1 MNLKNRYLMKT
12 LTKLFVAV
20 AVLAAGF
27 ACTTDVT
34 EDLGVKLNG
43 GGQYE
48 IALSLEESRT
58 QLGEK
63 ADGVYPLYWSEGDQI
78 SVNGEASDRLGASAA
93 GSSGAVF
100 TFNTELTRPYNI
112 IYSSTT
118 LTLSLE
124 SSRADAA
131 EKSADAVTFLASQVY
146 KDGTFASYAA
156 PMYGYAAALAE
167 GEEATPIQMKHLTGV
182 LRFAAKGEVTLSK
195 AVITS
200 DSGDLAGTYTI
211 DCSNGT
217 LTPQEGKT
225 SKQIT
230 LSFGDG
236 LALNAAEAT
245 PFYVTVPAGSYGAVQ
260 VRLTTTDD
268 KVMVVKFSSYGDK
281 AIKAGTV
288 REFGEFEFVEN
299 AVSAD
304 EAGVFEIHSYA
315 DLQTFAKIAPVFNPR
330 TEAKLMANIN
340 IPEGTE
346 WTPIEGFTH
355 TFNGNNFAI
364 DGLTAPLFGHSEAKI
379 KDLALTNVSIS
390 GQDDE
395 LIGVF
400 ARVIDNGALVNCSA
414 EGTFTFGES
423 LNDANCIGALIGK
436 THNSEFNNNT
446 NRVNIVINGTISE
459 YSDKILRVGG
469 LVGGLELPVG
479 KVEKCYNYGNIVVNG
494 GVDRVFVAGL
504 FSFCGSTAELVDC
517 HNEGE
522 IHLPTNI
529 QSKSHSIIGGLI
541 AGIENENVPGATF
554 KVSGCSNKGSIIFG
568 DKGGESVTPTTGE
581 SAYYVHLCGLIGYT
595 RGVSTAPYSLEMS
608 DCNNYGN
615 VEVNAVNAASVVKLS
630 GIMSQLSTDATIS
643 NCHNHGK
650 LAVYNGAKHQIFFGG
665 GVCHIISEGGG
676 SVVNINNCSNNGEIY
691 ASDKISHSSTPYFG
705 GFTAYINNS
714 AACNYNKVYNHG
726 KTTYKSL
733 ATGSNMVYT
742 GGLIGYLDGA
752 AGAIS
757 MTDCGNT
764 GELNYLHSL
773 SEDRKN
779 MYLGGVIGHNG
790 AVQNG
795 VFKNIT
801 NTGNITATGSTNRF
815 ILAGLVGSTAKN
827 LVFENCSNSGNI
839 TVENTQS
846 FNGEHAWVAGLT
858 GIILNSSG
866 EISIT
871 LNNCQN
877 SGDILVQNTTF
888 TGQLAVGGVSSQ
900 MIYNSSNT
908 YCGKMYMND
917 CSNTG
922 NITVKDVAVAKDFSV
937 GGILSSISKSG
948 YAEIKAPVQ
957 NGNITVSIPSDKNV
971 IHTAIGGIIGN
982 MESGKIIKNDSGKR
996 GSVAGQISVTS
1007 HSEEAGQWHAVSAI
1021 AGFVTE
1027 SAAEISD
1034 VDVLATNDSALTLNM
1049 TKAASN
1055 TYVAGFAGY
1064 INVPA
1069 TLNNLVNNMP
1079 VYYKV
1084 NTQGT
1089 TNCTPYVSGG
1099 CGRTLAAVTMDNCT
1113 NNGDITVEGTKMTV
1127 ELDCGGLLACNHTA
1141 HGIFSN
1147 LTNNGDI
1154 LIKKGDGVYG
1164 VLYIG
1169 GIAGGQMVACTAD
1182 NHFTNCTNNGD
1193 ITLEEGVTTTA
1204 KTGNIRLGGC
1214 FAWAKQSYDE
1224 NIRNNGNI
1232 NIHAITKGSNSQLLI
1247 GGVYGYNAAGA
1258 ASDMDGGY
1266 VNTGTITITGG
1277 STTSANVFGVA
1288 AGGIV
1293 GAFYGNISNAV
1304 NTGDIKFTGNANSE
1318 NSTVGGIVGHSTAA
1332 GKITNCKHYAD
1343 IQALDMTKNGAAYPN
1358 VGAITGSHRVQELG
1372 KGVARTA
1379 IVENCQLGGA
1389 MLGEYNTEDEEYK
1402 TTNLNES
1409 NFYNY
1414 IYGSGEK
1421 TDWKGTD
1428 NYDGCSVLT
1437 SKPNVD

>member
-1 MNLKNRYLMKT
+1 MKN

-20 AVLAAGF
+20 AVLFAGF
-27 ACTTDVT
+27 ACTTDAT
-34 EDLGVKLNG
+34 EDLGVKVD
-43 GGQYE
+43 GQTTLT
-48 IALSLEESRT
+48 LSLEESRT

-63 ADGVYPLYWSEGDQI
+63 VDELYPLYWSEGDQI
-78 SVNGEASDRLGASAA
+78 AVNGAVSSPLTAEQAGGAGAEFAFSA
-93 GSSGAVF
+93 V
-100 TFNTELTRPYNI
+100 LTRPLNI
-112 IYSSTT
+112 IYPASS
-118 LTLSLE
+118 E
-124 SSRADAA
+124 VGC
-131 EKSADAVTFLASQVY
+131 VTFLAEQEY
-146 KDGTFASYAA
+146 KAGTFAPGAA
-156 PMYGYAAALAE
+156 PMYGYATEPAE
-167 GEEATPIQMKHLTGV
+167 GEEAAPIQMKHLTGV
-182 LRFAAKGEVTLSK
+182 LRFAVKGEVVLSK

-200 DSGDLAGTYTI
+200 DSGDLAGTYAI
-211 DCSNGT
+211 DCTKGT
-217 LTPQEGKT
+217 LTPQEGLT

-230 LSFGDG
+230 LSFGEG
-236 LALNAAEAT
+236 LALNTAEAT
-245 PFYVTVPAGSYGAVQ
+245 PFYVTVPAGKYGAVQ
-260 VRLTTTDD
+260 VRLTTTDG
-268 KVMVVKFSSYGDK
+268 KNMVVKFSAYGDK

-288 REFGEFEFVEN
+288 REFGEFDFVEN
-299 AVSAD
+299 TVSAD
-304 EAGVFEIHSYA
+304 EAGVYEIYTYN
-315 DLQTFAKIAPVFNPR
+315 DLVAFAKIAPVFSPR
-330 TEAKLMANIN
+330 SEAKLMASIV

-364 DGLTAPLFGHSEAKI
+364 DGLNAPLFGHSEAKI
-379 KDLALTNVSIS
+379 KDLTLTNVSVS

-414 EGTFTFGES
+414 EGTLTYGDS
-423 LNDANCIGALIGK
+423 LLGSTCVGALVGK
-436 THNSEFNNNT
+436 SSNSEFNNNT
-446 NRVNIVINGTISE
+446 NRVNIVVNGTVTEISD
-459 YSDKILRVGG
+459 SILRVGG
-469 LVGGLELPVG
+469 LAGALYSPVG

-494 GVDRVFVAGL
+494 KVDRIFGAGL
-504 FSFCGSTAELVDC
+504 FSFCGSTAELVNC

-529 QSKSHSIIGGLI
+529 QGTSHSIVGGLI
-541 AGIENENVPGATF
+541 AGIENENINGAIF
-554 KVSGCSNKGSIIFG
+554 KVSGCSNKGNITFG

-581 SAYYVHLCGLIGYT
+581 SVYYVHFCGLVGYT
-595 RGVSTAPYSLEMS
+595 RGLSADAPYSVEMS
-608 DCNNYGN
+608 DCENRGN
-615 VEVNAVNAASVVKLS
+615 VEVNAANAASVVKLS
-630 GIMSQLSTDATIS
+630 GIMSQLSTNATIS
-643 NCHNHGK
+643 NCHNYGK
-650 LAVYNGAKHQIFFGG
+650 LAVYSGAKHQIFFGG
-665 GVCHIISEGGG
+665 GICHIISEVGG
-676 SVVNINNCSNNGEIY
+676 SVVNIDNCSNNGEIY

-733 ATGSNMVYT
+733 ATGNNMIYT
-742 GGLIGYLDGA
+742 GGLIGYLDGK

-773 SEDRKN
+773 SQDRKN
-779 MYLGGVIGHNG
+779 MYMGGVIGHNG

-795 VFKNIT
+795 AFKNIT

-815 ILAGLVGSTAKN
+815 ILAGLVGSTAKD

-839 TVENTQS
+839 TVENAQS

-858 GIILNSSG
+858 GVILNTSG
-866 EISIT
+866 DISIT
-871 LNNCQN
+871 LNNCEN

-900 MIYNSSNT
+900 MIYNSSNS

-917 CSNTG
+917 CTNTG

-957 NGNITVSIPSDKNV
+957 NGNITVSIPSANIV
-971 IHTAIGGIIGN
+971 VHTGIGGIIGN
-982 MESGKIIKNDSGKR
+982 MESGKILKNDSGKR

-1007 HSEEAGQWHAVSAI
+1007 HSEAAGQWHAVSAI
-1021 AGFVTE
+1021 AGFVAE
-1027 SAAEISD
+1027 NAAEISD
-1034 VDVLATNDSALTLNM
+1034 VDVLATNNSALTLDM

-1064 INVPA
+1064 ISTAV
-1069 TLNNLVNNMP
+1069 TLKNLVNNMP
-1079 VYYKV
+1079 VNYKV

-1089 TNCTPYVSGG
+1089 SSCTPFVSGG
-1099 CGRTLAAVTMDNCT
+1099 CGRTLAAFTMDNCT
-1113 NNGDITVEGTKMTV
+1113 NNGDITVEGTKLTV
-1127 ELDCGGLLACNHTA
+1127 ELDCGGLIAAHHTA
-1141 HGIFSN
+1141 HGSFNN

-1154 LIKKGDGVYG
+1154 LIKKGDGTCG
-1164 VLYIG
+1164 VLYIA
-1169 GIAGGQMVACTAD
+1169 GIAGGQLVACTAT

-1193 ITLEEGVTTTA
+1193 ITLEEGLSTTG

-1214 FAWAKQSYDE
+1214 FAWTKQSYDE

-1232 NIHAITKGSNSQLLI
+1232 NIHANTTGSNTQMLL

-1258 ASDMDGGY
+1258 DSDMDGGY

-1277 STTSANVFGVA
+1277 TGSSTNVFGVA

-1304 NTGDIKFTGNANSE
+1304 NTGDIYFTGTANST
-1318 NSTVGGIVGHSTAA
+1318 NSSIGGIVAHSNAT
-1332 GKITNCKHYAD
+1332 GKITNCKHFAK
-1343 IQALDMTKNGAAYPN
+1343 IQAIDMIKGAQYPN
-1358 VGAITGSHRVQELG
+1358 VGAITGSIRVQKSGEKTAL
-1372 KGVARTA
+1372 TA

-1389 MLGEYNTEDEEYK
+1389 MLGEYNTEDETYK
-1402 TTNLNES
+1402 TTNLSES

-1414 IYGSGEK
+1414 IYGSGEA
-1421 TDWKGTD
+1421 TDWTGTD
-1428 NYDGCSVLT
+1428 NYDGCSALT
-1437 SKPNVD
+1437 AKPNVD

>member
-1 MNLKNRYLMKT
+1 MKN

-20 AVLAAGF
+20 AVLFAGF
-27 ACTTDVT
+27 ACTTDAT
-34 EDLGVKLNG
+34 EDLGVQLNG
-43 GGQYE
+43 VGQTE
-48 IALSLEESRT
+48 IILSLEESRT

-63 ADGVYPLYWSEGDQI
+63 ADDVYPLYWSEGDQI
-78 SVNGEASDRLGASAA
+78 AANGVASSELTAEQAGGAGAAFTFGEA
-93 GSSGAVF
+93 
-100 TFNTELTRPYNI
+100 LTRPLNI
-112 IYSSTT
+112 IYP
-118 LTLSLE
+118 
-124 SSRADAA
+124 AAA
-131 EKSADAVTFLASQVY
+131 EAGTVTFLAEQEY
-146 KDGTFASYAA
+146 KVGSFAPGAA

-182 LRFAAKGEVTLSK
+182 LRFAVKGEVVLSK

-211 DCSNGT
+211 DCKNGT
-217 LTPQEGKT
+217 LTPQEGLT
-225 SKQIT
+225 SKQIV
-230 LSFGDG
+230 LSFGEG
-236 LALNAAEAT
+236 LALNTAEAT

-288 REFGEFEFVEN
+288 REFGEFDFAEN
-299 AVSAD
+299 AVNAD
-304 EAGVFEIHSYA
+304 DAGVFEIYSYT
-315 DLQTFAKIAPVFNPR
+315 DLQTFAKLAPVFYPR

-340 IPEGTE
+340 IPEGIE

-364 DGLTAPLFGHSEAKI
+364 DGLNAPLFGHSEAKI
-379 KDLALTNVSIS
+379 KDLTLTNVSVS
-390 GQDDE
+390 GQDDA

-414 EGTFTFGES
+414 EGTLTYGDS
-423 LNDANCIGALIGK
+423 LLGSTCVGALVGK
-436 THNSEFNNNT
+436 SSNSEFNNNT
-446 NRVNIVINGTISE
+446 NRVNIVVNGTVTEIGDS
-459 YSDKILRVGG
+459 ILRVGG
-469 LVGGLELPVG
+469 LAGALYSPVG

-494 GVDRVFVAGL
+494 KVDRVFGAGL
-504 FSFCGSTAELVDC
+504 FSFCGSTAELVNC

-529 QSKSHSIIGGLI
+529 QGTSHSIIGALV
-541 AGIENENVPGATF
+541 AGIENENVNGAVF
-554 KVSGCSNKGSIIFG
+554 KVLGCSNKGNITFG

-581 SAYYVHLCGLIGYT
+581 SVYYVHLCGLVGYT
-595 RGVSTAPYSLEMS
+595 RGLSADALYSVEMS
-608 DCNNYGN
+608 DCENRGN
-615 VEVNAVNAASVVKLS
+615 VEVNAVDAASVVKLS
-630 GIMSQLSTDATIS
+630 GLMSQLSTNATIS
-643 NCHNHGK
+643 NCHNYGK
-650 LAVYNGAKHQIFFGG
+650 LAVYNGPKHQIFFGG
-665 GVCHIISEGGG
+665 GVCHIISEVGG
-676 SVVNINNCSNNGEIY
+676 SVVNIDNCSNNGEIY

-726 KTTYKSL
+726 KTTYKCI

-742 GGLIGYLDGA
+742 GGLIGYLDGK
-752 AGAIS
+752 AGTIS

-773 SEDRKN
+773 SQDRKN
-779 MYLGGVIGHNG
+779 MYMGGVIGHNG

-795 VFKNIT
+795 AFKNVT

-815 ILAGLVGSTAKN
+815 ILAGLVGSTAKD

-839 TVENTQS
+839 TVENSQS

-858 GIILNSSG
+858 GIILNESG
-866 EISIT
+866 NISIT
-871 LNNCQN
+871 LNNCEN

-888 TGQLAVGGVSSQ
+888 TGQLAVGGISSQ

-908 YCGKMYMND
+908 YCGKMYIND
-917 CSNTG
+917 CTNTG
-922 NITVKDVAVAKDFSV
+922 DITVKDVAVAKDFSV

-957 NGNITVSIPSDKNV
+957 NGNITVSIPSANIV
-971 IHTAIGGIIGN
+971 VHTGIGGIIGN
-982 MESGKIIKNDSGKR
+982 MESGKILKNDSGKR

-1007 HSEEAGQWHAVSAI
+1007 HSEASGQWHAVSAI
-1021 AGFVTE
+1021 AGFVAE
-1027 SAAEISD
+1027 NAKEISD
-1034 VDVLATNDSALTLNM
+1034 VDVLATNNSALTLDM
-1049 TKAASN
+1049 TKAVSN

-1064 INVPA
+1064 ISTAV
-1069 TLNNLVNNMP
+1069 TLKNLVNNMP

-1084 NTQGT
+1084 NTQST
-1089 TNCTPYVSGG
+1089 ANCQPYVSGG
-1099 CGRTLAAVTMDNCT
+1099 CGRTLAAITMDNCT

-1127 ELDCGGLLACNHTA
+1127 ELDCGGLLACHHTA
-1141 HGIFSN
+1141 HGQLSN

-1154 LIKKGDGVYG
+1154 LIKKGDGTCG
-1164 VLYIG
+1164 ILYIA
-1169 GIAGGQMVACTAD
+1169 GIAGGQLTACTAT

-1193 ITLEEGVTTTA
+1193 ITLEEGLSTTG

-1224 NIRNNGNI
+1224 NIRNSGNI
-1232 NIHAITKGSNSQLLI
+1232 NIHANTTGSNTQLLL

-1277 STTSANVFGVA
+1277 TGSSTNGFGVA

-1304 NTGDIKFTGNANSE
+1304 NTGDIYFTGTANST
-1318 NSTVGGIVGHSTAA
+1318 NSSIGGIVAHSNAT
-1332 GKITNCKHYAD
+1332 GKITNCKHFAK
-1343 IQALDMTKNGAAYPN
+1343 IQAIDMTKGTQYPN
-1358 VGAITGSHRVQELG
+1358 VGAITGSIRVQKSGEKTAL
-1372 KGVARTA
+1372 TA

-1389 MLGEYNTEDEEYK
+1389 MLGEYNIEDESYK
-1402 TTNLNES
+1402 VETLDES
-1409 NFYNY
+1409 NFFNF
-1414 IYGSGEK
+1414 IYGSGEN
-1421 TDWKGTD
+1421 TDWTGTD

>member
-1 MNLKNRYLMKT
+1 MKNLTRIFL
-12 LTKLFVAV
+12 AV
-20 AVLAAGF
+20 ALLFTGF

-34 EDLGVKLNG
+34 DDLGVNV
-43 GGQYE
+43 GGQTTLC
-48 IALSLEESRT
+48 LSLEESRT
-58 QLGEK
+58 ELGEK
-63 ADGVYPLYWSEGDQI
+63 VDDLYPLVWSEGDQI
-78 SVNGEASDRLGASAA
+78 EVNGTSSLPLSAA
-93 GSSGAVF
+93 EAGGAGAAFSFDAV
-100 TFNTELTRPYNI
+100 LAHPLNI
-112 IYSSTT
+112 IYPAST
-118 LTLSLE
+118 E
-124 SSRADAA
+124 AGC
-131 EKSADAVTFLASQVY
+131 VTFLANQEY
-146 KDGTFASYAA
+146 KVGSFAPGAA
-156 PMYGYAAALAE
+156 PMYGYATERAE
-167 GEEATPIQMKHLTGV
+167 GEEATPIQLHHLTGV
-182 LRFAAKGEVTLSK
+182 LRFAVKGEVSLAK

-200 DSGDLAGTYTI
+200 DNGDLAGTYAI
-211 DCSNGT
+211 DCTNGA
-217 LTPQEGKT
+217 LTAKEGLT

-230 LSFGDG
+230 LSFGEG

-245 PFYVTVPAGSYGAVQ
+245 PFYVTIPAGSYGAMQ
-260 VRLTTTDD
+260 VRLTTTDG
-268 KVMVVKFSSYGDK
+268 KNMVVKFSSYGDK
-281 AIKAGTV
+281 KIKAGTV
-288 REFGEFEFVEN
+288 REFGEFAFAEN
-299 AVSAD
+299 ATSAD
-304 EAGVFEIHSYA
+304 EAGVYEIYTYE
-315 DLQTFAKIAPVFNPR
+315 DLQAFAKVAPVFSPR
-330 TEAKLMANIN
+330 SEAKLMANIV
-340 IPEGTE
+340 IPEGVQ
-346 WTPIEGFTH
+346 WTSIEGYTH

-379 KDLALTNVSIS
+379 KDLTLTNVSIS
-390 GQDDE
+390 GQDDAFM
-395 LIGVF
+395 GAF

-423 LNDANCIGALIGK
+423 LTDANCIGALVGK
-436 THNSEFNNNT
+436 TSNSEFNNNT
-446 NRVNIVINGTISE
+446 NRVSIVINGTITG

-469 LVGGLELPVG
+469 LVGALYLPVG

-494 GVDRVFVAGL
+494 GVDRVFAAGL
-504 FSFCGSTAELVDC
+504 FSFCGTTAELVDC

-522 IHLPTNI
+522 IHLPANI
-529 QSKSHSIIGGLI
+529 QSKSHSIIGGLV
-541 AGIENENVPGATF
+541 AGIENENVPGVTF

-595 RGVSTAPYSLEMS
+595 RGVSTTAPYSVEITDS
-608 DCNNYGN
+608 NNYGN

-665 GVCHIISEGGG
+665 GICHIISDAGD
-676 SVVNINNCSNNGEIY
+676 SVVNIDNCSNNGEIY

-726 KTTYKSL
+726 KITFKSL
-733 ATGSNMVYT
+733 ATGDTMVYT

-752 AGAIS
+752 AGVIS

-773 SEDRKN
+773 NGDKKN
-779 MYLGGVIGHNG
+779 MYLGGIIGHNG

-801 NTGNITATGSTNRF
+801 NRGNITATGSTNRF
-815 ILAGLVGSTAKN
+815 VLAGLVGSTSKA
-827 LVFENCSNSGNI
+827 LTFENCSNSGNI

-858 GIILNSSG
+858 GIILNTSG
-866 EISIT
+866 DISIT

-877 SGDILVQNTTF
+877 SGDILVQNTTY

-900 MIYNSSNT
+900 MIYNSTNK

-937 GGILSSISKSG
+937 GGILSSISKTG

-957 NGNITVSIPSDKNV
+957 NGNITVSIPAENTV
-971 IHTAIGGIIGN
+971 AHTAIGGIIGN

-996 GSVAGQISVTS
+996 GSVAGKISVTS
-1007 HSEEAGQWHAVSAI
+1007 HSEAAGQWHSISAI
-1021 AGFVTE
+1021 AGFVAE
-1027 SAAEISD
+1027 NAEEISD
-1034 VDVLATNDSALTLNM
+1034 IDVLATNNSVLSLDM
-1049 TKAASN
+1049 TNAASN

-1064 INVPA
+1064 IAVPI
-1069 TLNNLVNNMP
+1069 TLKNLVNNMP

-1084 NTQGT
+1084 NTQGISS
-1089 TNCTPYVSGG
+1089 CTPFVSGG
-1099 CGRTLAAVTMDNCT
+1099 CGRTLAAFTMDNCT

-1127 ELDCGGLLACNHTA
+1127 ELDCGGLIAAHHTA
-1141 HGIFSN
+1141 HGTFNN

-1154 LIKKGDGVYG
+1154 LIKKGDGTCG
-1164 VLYIG
+1164 VLYIA
-1169 GIAGGQMVACTAD
+1169 GIAGGQLVACTAT
-1182 NHFTNCTNNGD
+1182 NHFTNCTNNGN
-1193 ITLEEGVTTTA
+1193 ITLEEGLSTTG

-1214 FAWAKQSYDE
+1214 FAWTKQSYDE

-1232 NIHAITKGSNSQLLI
+1232 TIHAKTTGSNTQMLI

-1258 ASDMDGGY
+1258 ASAMDGGY
-1266 VNTGTITITGG
+1266 INTGTITITGG
-1277 STTSANVFGVA
+1277 TGTSTNVFGVA

-1293 GAFYGNISNAV
+1293 GAFYGAISNAV
-1304 NTGDIKFTGNANSE
+1304 NLGDIYFTGTANSE
-1318 NSTVGGIVGHSTAA
+1318 NSSIGGIVAYSTAA
-1332 GKITNCKHYAD
+1332 GKITDCKHYAS
-1343 IQALDMTKNGAAYPN
+1343 IQAIDMTKGIQYPN

-1372 KGVARTA
+1372 STARTA
-1379 IVENCQLGGA
+1379 IVENCQIGGA
-1389 MLGEYNTEDEEYK
+1389 ILGEYNTEDEIYA
-1402 TTNLNES
+1402 TINIDSS
-1409 NFYNY
+1409 NYFKY
-1414 IYGSGEK
+1414 IYGSGES
-1421 TDWKGTD
+1421 TDWTGTD
-1428 NYDGCSVLT
+1428 NYDGCSALEAI
-1437 SKPNVD
+1437 PNVD

>member
-1 MNLKNRYLMKT
+1 MKN

-20 AVLAAGF
+20 AVLFAGF
-27 ACTTDVT
+27 ACTTDAT
-34 EDLGVKLNG
+34 EDLGVNV
-43 GGQYE
+43 GGQSTLC
-48 IALSLEESRT
+48 LSLEESRT
-58 QLGEK
+58 ELGEK
-63 ADGVYPLYWSEGDQI
+63 AEDVYPLKWSEGDQI
-78 SVNGEASDRLGASAA
+78 AVNGAVSSALTAEQAGGA
-93 GSSGAVF
+93 GAEFAFDAV
-100 TFNTELTRPYNI
+100 LTRPLSI
-112 IYSSTT
+112 IYPAS
-118 LTLSLE
+118 
-124 SSRADAA
+124 A
-131 EKSADAVTFLASQVY
+131 EAGMVTFLGNQEY
-146 KDGTFASYAA
+146 KVGTFAPGAA
-156 PMYGYAAALAE
+156 PMYGYATEVAE

-182 LRFAAKGEVTLSK
+182 LRFAVKGEVSLAS

-200 DSGDLAGTYTI
+200 DNGDLAGTYAV
-211 DCSNGT
+211 DCATGA
-217 LTPQEGKT
+217 LTAQEGLT

-230 LSFGDG
+230 LSFGEG
-236 LALNAAEAT
+236 LALNTAEAT
-245 PFYVTVPAGSYGAVQ
+245 PFYVTVPAGQYGAMQ
-260 VRLTTTDD
+260 VRLITTDG
-268 KVMVVKFSSYGDK
+268 KNMVVKFSSYGDK

-288 REFGEFEFVEN
+288 REFGEFDFVEN
-299 AVSAD
+299 AISAD
-304 EAGVFEIHSYA
+304 EAGVFEIYTYE
-315 DLQTFAKIAPVFNPR
+315 DLQKFAKIAAVFSPR
-330 TEAKLMANIN
+330 SEAKLMANIN
-340 IPEGTE
+340 IPEGVQ
-346 WTPIEGFTH
+346 WTPIEGYTH
-355 TFNGNNFAI
+355 TFNGNNFTI

-379 KDLALTNVSIS
+379 RDLTLTNVSIS

-395 LIGVF
+395 LFGVF

-414 EGTFTFGES
+414 EGTLTYGDS
-423 LNDANCIGALIGK
+423 LLGSSCVGALVGK
-436 THNSEFNNNT
+436 TSNSEFKNNT
-446 NRVNIVINGTISE
+446 NRVNIVANGTVTEISE
-459 YSDKILRVGG
+459 SILRLGG
-469 LVGGLELPVG
+469 LAGALYSPVG

-494 GVDRVFVAGL
+494 KVDRVFAAGL

-529 QSKSHSIIGGLI
+529 QSKSHSIVGGLVS
-541 AGIENENVPGATF
+541 GIENEKVNGSVF
-554 KVSGCSNKGSIIFG
+554 KVSGCSNKGNIIFG

-581 SAYYVHLCGLIGYT
+581 SVYYVHLCGLVGYT
-595 RGVSTAPYSLEMS
+595 RGLSANALYSVEIKDS
-608 DCNNYGN
+608 NNYGN
-615 VEVNAVNAASVVKLS
+615 VEVNAVNVASVVKLS
-630 GIMSQLSTDATIS
+630 GIMSQLSADATIS

-650 LAVYNGAKHQIFFGG
+650 LAVYSGAKHQIFFGG
-665 GVCHIISEGGG
+665 GICHIISEVGG
-676 SVVNINNCSNNGEIY
+676 STVKIDNCSNNGEIY
-691 ASDKISHSSTPYFG
+691 ASDKISHGNTPYYG

-714 AACNYNKVYNHG
+714 AACSYNKVYNHG
-726 KTTYKSL
+726 KITFKSF
-733 ATGSNMVYT
+733 ATGNNMIYT
-742 GGLIGYLDGA
+742 GGLIGYLDAA
-752 AGAIS
+752 AGVIS

-773 SEDRKN
+773 SQDRKN
-779 MYLGGVIGHNG
+779 MYMGGVIGHNG

-815 ILAGLVGSTAKN
+815 ILAGLVGSTAKD
-827 LVFENCSNSGNI
+827 LTFENCSNSGNI

-858 GIILNSSG
+858 GVILNTSG
-866 EISIT
+866 DISIT
-871 LNNCQN
+871 LNNCEN
-877 SGDILVQNTTF
+877 SGDILVQNTTY

-900 MIYNSSNT
+900 MIYNSSHA

-937 GGILSSISKSG
+937 GGILSSISKNG

-996 GSVAGQISVTS
+996 GSVAGKIAVTS
-1007 HSEEAGQWHAVSAI
+1007 HSEDAGQWHAISAI

-1049 TKAASN
+1049 TNAASN

-1064 INVPA
+1064 INVPV
-1069 TLNNLVNNMP
+1069 TLKNLVNSAAVN
-1079 VYYKV
+1079 YKV
-1084 NTQGT
+1084 NGQSTS
-1089 TNCTPYVSGG
+1089 NCQPFVGGG

-1154 LIKKGDGVYG
+1154 LIKKGDGTCG
-1164 VLYIG
+1164 ILYIA
-1169 GIAGGQMVACTAD
+1169 GIAGGQLVACTAT

-1193 ITLEEGVTTTA
+1193 ITLEEGLSTTGKA
-1204 KTGNIRLGGC
+1204 GNIRLGGC
-1214 FAWAKQSYDE
+1214 FAWTKQSYDE

-1232 NIHAITKGSNSQLLI
+1232 NIHAKTTGSNTQLLI
-1247 GGVYGYNAAGA
+1247 GGVYGYNAAA
-1258 ASDMDGGY
+1258 ANSDMDGGY

-1277 STTSANVFGVA
+1277 SGTSTNAFGVA

-1293 GAFYGNISNAV
+1293 GAFYGAISNAV
-1304 NTGDIKFTGNANSE
+1304 NLGDIKFTGSANSA
-1318 NSTVGGIVGHSTAA
+1318 NSTVGGIVGYSTAA
-1332 GKITNCKHYAD
+1332 GKITNCKHYGN
-1343 IQALDMTKNGAAYPN
+1343 IQAIDMAKGTMYPN
-1358 VGAITGSHRVQELG
+1358 VGAITGSHRVQVLG
-1372 KGVARTA
+1372 TTARTA

-1389 MLGEYNTEDEEYK
+1389 ILGEYDTEDEEYK
-1402 TTNLNES
+1402 TITLDAS
-1409 NFYNY
+1409 NYFNY
-1414 IYGSGEK
+1414 IYGSGEG
-1421 TDWKGTD
+1421 TDWTGTD
-1428 NYDGCSVLT
+1428 NYDGCTLLTAKPSVE
-1437 SKPNVD
+1437 

>member
-1 MNLKNRYLMKT
+1 MRT
-12 LTKLFVAV
+12 LTKLFLSVAI
-20 AVLAAGF
+20 LAAGF
-27 ACTTDVT
+27 ACTTDAT
-34 EDLGVKLNG
+34 EDLGVQLSG
-43 GGQYE
+43 VGQYE

-58 QLGEK
+58 ELGEK
-63 ADGVYPLYWSEGDQI
+63 VDGLYPLYWSEGDQI
-78 SVNGEASDRLGASAA
+78 KANGKASSALTAEQAGGA
-93 GSSGAVF
+93 GAVF
-100 TFNTELTRPYNI
+100 AFEEAVERPLSI
-112 IYSSTT
+112 IYPAS
-118 LTLSLE
+118 
-124 SSRADAA
+124 A
-131 EKSADAVTFLASQVY
+131 EEGAVTFLAEQAY
-146 KDGTFASYAA
+146 KVGTFAPSAA

-182 LRFAAKGEVTLSK
+182 LRFAAKGEVTL
-195 AVITS
+195 AQAIVTS
-200 DSGDLAGTYTI
+200 DSGDLAGTYAINCT
-211 DCSNGT
+211 NGA
-217 LTPQEGKT
+217 LTPKEGLT
-225 SKQIT
+225 SKQIV

-236 LALNAAEAT
+236 LALNTAEAT

-260 VRLTTTDD
+260 VRLTTTDG

-281 AIKAGTV
+281 AIKTGTV
-288 REFGEFEFVEN
+288 REFGEFEFTEN

-304 EAGVFEIHSYA
+304 EAGVFEIYSYA
-315 DLQTFAKIAPVFNPR
+315 DLQTFAKMAPVFYPR
-330 TEAKLMANIN
+330 TEAKLMAGIN

-346 WTPIEGFTH
+346 WKPIEGFTH
-355 TFNGNNFAI
+355 TFNGNSFAI

-379 KDLALTNVSIS
+379 KDLTLTNVSIS

-395 LIGVF
+395 LFGVF

-414 EGTFTFGES
+414 EGTLTYGDS
-423 LNDANCIGALIGK
+423 LLGSSCVGALVGK
-436 THNSEFNNNT
+436 TSNSEFKNNT
-446 NRVNIVINGTISE
+446 NHVNIVANGTVTEISE
-459 YSDKILRVGG
+459 SILRLGG
-469 LVGGLELPVG
+469 LAGALYSPVG
-479 KVEKCYNYGNIVVNG
+479 KVENCYNYGNIVVNG
-494 GVDRVFVAGL
+494 KVDRVFAAGL
-504 FSFCGSTAELVDC
+504 FSFCGSTAELVNC

-529 QSKSHSIIGGLI
+529 QSTSHSIVGGLV
-541 AGIENENVPGATF
+541 AGIENENVNGSAF
-554 KVSGCSNKGSIIFG
+554 KVSGCSNKGNITFG

-581 SAYYVHLCGLIGYT
+581 SAYYVHLCGLVGYT
-595 RGVSTAPYSLEMS
+595 RGLKADAFYSVEMS

-615 VEVNAVNAASVVKLS
+615 VEINAVNAASVVKLS
-630 GIMSQLSTDATIS
+630 GIMSQLSAAATFS

-665 GVCHIISEGGG
+665 GICHIISDVSG
-676 SVVNINNCSNNGEIY
+676 SVVNIDNCSNNGEIY
-691 ASDKISHSSTPYFG
+691 ASDKISHGNTPYYG

-714 AACNYNKVYNHG
+714 ACCNYNKVYNHG
-726 KTTYKSL
+726 KITFKSV
-733 ATGSNMVYT
+733 ATGNNMVYT
-742 GGLIGYLDGA
+742 GGLIGYLDAA
-752 AGAIS
+752 AGVFS

-764 GELNYLHSL
+764 GELNYLHTL
-773 SEDRKN
+773 SQDRKN

-795 VFKNIT
+795 AFKNIT

-815 ILAGLVGSTAKN
+815 ILAGLVGSTAKA
-827 LVFENCSNSGNI
+827 LTFENCSNSGNI

-900 MIYNSSNT
+900 MIYNGTNN

-922 NITVKDVAVAKDFSV
+922 NITVKDVAVATDFSV

-1007 HSEEAGQWHAVSAI
+1007 HSEAAGQWHAVSAI

-1049 TKAASN
+1049 TNAASY

-1089 TNCTPYVSGG
+1089 ANCFPFVSGG

-1154 LIKKGDGVYG
+1154 LIKKGDGTCG
-1164 VLYIG
+1164 VLYIA
-1169 GIAGGQMVACTAD
+1169 GIAGGQLTACTAT

-1193 ITLEEGVTTTA
+1193 ITLEKGLSTTGKA
-1204 KTGNIRLGGC
+1204 GNIRLGGC
-1214 FAWAKQSYDE
+1214 FAWTKQSYDE

-1232 NIHAITKGSNSQLLI
+1232 NIHANTTGANSQLLI

-1277 STTSANVFGVA
+1277 SGTSTNAFGVA

-1304 NTGDIKFTGNANSE
+1304 NTGDIYFTGTANSA
-1318 NSTVGGIVGHSTAA
+1318 NSSVGGILGYSTAA
-1332 GKITNCKHYAD
+1332 GKITNCKHFAQ
-1343 IQALDMTKNGAAYPN
+1343 IQAIDMAKGTDYPN
-1358 VGAITGSHRVQELG
+1358 VGAITGSHRVDKTG
-1372 KGVARTA
+1372 GAAARTA
-1379 IVENCQLGGA
+1379 LVENCEVGGA
-1389 MLGEYNTEDEEYK
+1389 MLGEYNTEDQEYK
-1402 TTNLNES
+1402 TTVLDAS
-1409 NFYNY
+1409 NYFNY
-1414 IYGSGEK
+1414 IYGSGEN
-1421 TDWKGTD
+1421 TDWTGTD
-1428 NYDGCSVLT
+1428 NYDGCTLLT
-1437 SKPNVD
+1437 AKPNVD